1 MGVLDDRRSGHGERV
16 CRPGGSPGGGRS
28 CCPVSCGAPDGVGF
42 RVSYRRGGM
51 SVMQAYRLVR
61 RPGGAGA
68 GVTHD
73 AGAGQ
78 GWAGPMGRP

>member
-1 MGVLDDRRSGHGERV
+1 
-16 CRPGGSPGGGRS
+16 
-28 CCPVSCGAPDGVGF
+28 
-42 RVSYRRGGM
+42 M

-78 GWAGPMGRP
+78 GVGRSGGPAEAEPRSGGSAGDAAHPQTATPHDSASPQTGTGAGAGTNVSRRVDPVQA